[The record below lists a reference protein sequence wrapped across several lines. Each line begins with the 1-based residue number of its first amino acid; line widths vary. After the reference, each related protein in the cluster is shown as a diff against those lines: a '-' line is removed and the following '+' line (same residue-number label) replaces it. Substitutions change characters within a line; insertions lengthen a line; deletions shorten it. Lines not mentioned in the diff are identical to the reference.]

1 MRGRAPVII
10 LGVLLAL
17 LLGAYILFSRRVV
30 LELRRDAGRSGQM
43 YARVFR
49 ALADPRPDA
58 GNDALLDLARHI
70 DALGVPVIV
79 AVDGIGLT
87 VEEGEVYGV
96 LGANGDGS
104 DRSCTVDLTDDKG
117 VPTAA
122 ANLPFKAPL
131 SDPRVREYIPVLDRL
146 NPPVV
151 ERGIGMVHFGDSQLI
166 TSLRFIPV
174 VLASLLVFV
183 FLAGLYTLRTRNR
196 ADRERVWA
204 GMARESAH
212 QLATPLSSLSGWLE
226 LLREQTAD
234 ALSASAIAH
243 MEGDLE
249 RLQRVSHRF
258 ERIGRPPRRDVVDL
272 GALVVRVGNYFQA
285 RVPTLA
291 HRVTIVASGG
301 NEPLT
306 IEGDEVLLEWA
317 LEVLVKNGLDALA
330 GRGGRM
336 YIMTKRLDPDRVRL
350 RVADDGPG
358 IPREMRARIF
368 EPGFSTKESGWG
380 IGLSLAK
387 RIAEENHRGR
397 LILTPSDKG
406 ATFDIILQG

>member
-1 MRGRAPVII
+1 MRGRAPVIF
-10 LGVLLAL
+10 LGMLLAL

-58 GNDALLDLARHI
+58 ANDALLDLARSI

-79 AVDGIGLT
+79 
-87 VEEGEVYGV
+87 
-96 LGANGDGS
+96 
-104 DRSCTVDLTDDKG
+104 TDNRG
-117 VPTAA
+117 VPAAA
-122 ANLPFKAPL
+122 ANLPFTAPL
-131 SDPRVREYIPVLDRL
+131 TDPQVRDYIPYLDRL
-146 NPPVV
+146 NAPVV
-151 ERGIGMVHFGDSQLI
+151 EPGIGTVHFGDSQLI
-166 TSLRFIPV
+166 TSLRIIPV
-174 VLASLLVFV
+174 VLASLLAFV

-212 QLATPLSSLSGWLE
+212 QLATPLSSLSGWIE
-226 LLREQTAD
+226 LLREQSVD
-234 ALSASAIAH
+234 PISASAIAH

-258 ERIGRPPRRDVVDL
+258 ERIGRPPRRDLVDL

-301 NEPLT
+301 NEPIT
-306 IEGDEVLLEWA
+306 TEGDEVLLEWA

-336 YIMTKRLDPDRVRL
+336 YITTKRLDPDRVRL

-358 IPREMRARIF
+358 IPREMRNRIF

-397 LILTPSDKG
+397 LVLTPSEKG

>member
-1 MRGRAPVII
+1 MRGRAPVMI

-79 AVDGIGLT
+79 
-87 VEEGEVYGV
+87 
-96 LGANGDGS
+96 
-104 DRSCTVDLTDDKG
+104 TDDKG

-131 SDPRVREYIPVLDRL
+131 SDPKVREYIPFLDRM

-226 LLREQTAD
+226 LLREQSSD

-249 RLQRVSHRF
+249 RLQRVSHCF
-258 ERIGRPPRRDVVDL
+258 VRIRRPPRRDVVDL

-397 LILTPSDKG
+397 LVLTPSDKG

>member
-1 MRGRAPVII
+1 MRGRAPVIV
-10 LGVLLAL
+10 LGLLLAL
-17 LLGAYILFSRRVV
+17 LLGAYIIFSRRVV

-79 AVDGIGLT
+79 
-87 VEEGEVYGV
+87 
-96 LGANGDGS
+96 
-104 DRSCTVDLTDDKG
+104 TDDKG

-131 SDPRVREYIPVLDRL
+131 SDARVREYIPVLDRM

-166 TSLRFIPV
+166 TSLRIIPV

-226 LLREQTAD
+226 LLREQSVD
-234 ALSASAIAH
+234 SLSASAIAH

-397 LILTPSDKG
+397 LVLTPSDKG

>member
-79 AVDGIGLT
+79 
-87 VEEGEVYGV
+87 
-96 LGANGDGS
+96 
-104 DRSCTVDLTDDKG
+104 TDDKG

-358 IPREMRARIF
+358 IPREMRNRIF

>member
-10 LGVLLAL
+10 LGILLAL
-17 LLGAYILFSRRVV
+17 LLGAYILFSRNVV

-58 GNDALLDLARHI
+58 SNDALLDLARSI

-79 AVDGIGLT
+79 TDSK
-87 VEEGEVYGV
+87 
-96 LGANGDGS
+96 GA
-104 DRSCTVDLTDDKG
+104 
-117 VPTAA
+117 PTAA
-122 ANLPFKAPL
+122 ANLPFKAEIG
-131 SDPRVREYIPVLDRL
+131 DPKVREYIPYLDRL

-151 ERGIGMVHFGDSQLI
+151 ERNIGMVHFGDSQLI
-166 TSLRFIPV
+166 TSLRVIPV
-174 VLASLLVFV
+174 VLASLLAFV

-212 QLATPLSSLSGWLE
+212 QLATPLSSLSGWIE
-226 LLREQTAD
+226 LLREQSD
-234 ALSASAIAH
+234 GSVSSSALAH
-243 MEGDLE
+243 MEADLE

-301 NEPLT
+301 NEPIT

-336 YIMTKRLDPDRVRL
+336 YITTKRLDPDRVRL

-358 IPREMRARIF
+358 IPRDMRARIF

-397 LILTPSDKG
+397 LVLAPSEKG

>member
-58 GNDALLDLARHI
+58 GNDALLDLAHHI

-79 AVDGIGLT
+79 
-87 VEEGEVYGV
+87 
-96 LGANGDGS
+96 
-104 DRSCTVDLTDDKG
+104 TDDKG

-122 ANLPFKAPL
+122 ANLPFKTPL
-131 SDPRVREYIPVLDRL
+131 SDPKVRGYIPVLDRM

-226 LLREQTAD
+226 LLREQSTD
-234 ALSASAIAH
+234 ALSTSAIAH

-397 LILTPSDKG
+397 LVLTPSDKG

>member
-79 AVDGIGLT
+79 
-87 VEEGEVYGV
+87 
-96 LGANGDGS
+96 
-104 DRSCTVDLTDDKG
+104 TDDRG

-122 ANLPFKAPL
+122 ANLPIHAPL
-131 SDPRVREYIPVLDRL
+131 NSSQVRDYIPYLDRL

-151 ERGIGMVHFGDSQLI
+151 EPGIGMVHFGDSQLI

-212 QLATPLSSLSGWLE
+212 QLATPLSSLSGWVE
-226 LLREQTAD
+226 LLREKAGDSIST
-234 ALSASAIAH
+234 SAIAH

-258 ERIGRPPRRDVVDL
+258 ERIGRPPRRDLVDL

-301 NEPLT
+301 NEPIT
-306 IEGDEVLLEWA
+306 VEGDEVLLEWA

-336 YIMTKRLDPDRVRL
+336 YITTKRLDPDRVRL

-358 IPREMRARIF
+358 IPRDMRARIF
-368 EPGFSTKESGWG
+368 EAGFSTKESGWG

-397 LILTPSDKG
+397 LVLAPSEKG

>member
-43 YARVFR
+43 HARVFR

-58 GNDALLDLARHI
+58 ANDALLDLSRSI

-79 AVDGIGLT
+79 
-87 VEEGEVYGV
+87 
-96 LGANGDGS
+96 
-104 DRSCTVDLTDDKG
+104 TDAKG
-117 VPTAA
+117 KPTAQ
-122 ANLPFKAPL
+122 ANLPFQADID
-131 SDPRVREYIPVLDRL
+131 DPRVLDYIPYLDRL

-151 ERGIGMVHFGDSQLI
+151 ERNIGMVHFGDSQLI

-174 VLASLLVFV
+174 VLASLLAFV

-212 QLATPLSSLSGWLE
+212 QLATPLSSLSGWIE
-226 LLREQTAD
+226 LLRDQSEGEG
-234 ALSASAIAH
+234 SVSSSAIAH
-243 MEGDLE
+243 MEADLE

-258 ERIGRPPRRDVVDL
+258 ERIGRPPRRDIVDL

-336 YIMTKRLDPDRVRL
+336 YITTKRLDPDRVRL

-368 EPGFSTKESGWG
+368 EAGFSTKESGWG

-397 LILTPSDKG
+397 LILSPSEKG

>member
-1 MRGRAPVII
+1 MRGRAPVIF
-10 LGVLLAL
+10 LGLLLAL

-79 AVDGIGLT
+79 
-87 VEEGEVYGV
+87 
-96 LGANGDGS
+96 
-104 DRSCTVDLTDDKG
+104 TDDKG

-122 ANLPFKAPL
+122 ANLPFKSPL
-131 SDPRVREYIPVLDRL
+131 SDPRVREYIPVLDRM

-226 LLREQTAD
+226 LLREQSSD

-397 LILTPSDKG
+397 LVLTPSDKG

>member
-1 MRGRAPVII
+1 M
-10 LGVLLAL
+10 
-17 LLGAYILFSRRVV
+17 
-30 LELRRDAGRSGQM
+30 
-43 YARVFR
+43 
-49 ALADPRPDA
+49 
-58 GNDALLDLARHI
+58 
-70 DALGVPVIV
+70 
-79 AVDGIGLT
+79 
-87 VEEGEVYGV
+87 
-96 LGANGDGS
+96 
-104 DRSCTVDLTDDKG
+104 
-117 VPTAA
+117 
-122 ANLPFKAPL
+122 
-131 SDPRVREYIPVLDRL
+131 
-146 NPPVV
+146 V
-151 ERGIGMVHFGDSQLI
+151 ERNIGMVHFGDSQLI
-166 TSLRFIPV
+166 TSLRVIPV
-174 VLASLLVFV
+174 VLASLLAFV

-212 QLATPLSSLSGWLE
+212 QLATPLSSLSGWIE
-226 LLREQTAD
+226 LLREQSD
-234 ALSASAIAH
+234 GSVSSSALAH
-243 MEGDLE
+243 MEADLE

-301 NEPLT
+301 NEPIT
-306 IEGDEVLLEWA
+306 IQGDEVLLEWA

-336 YIMTKRLDPDRVRL
+336 YITTKRLDPDRVRL

-358 IPREMRARIF
+358 IPRDMRARIF

-397 LILTPSDKG
+397 LVLAPSEKG
-406 ATFDIILQG
+406 ATFDIILEG

>member
-79 AVDGIGLT
+79 
-87 VEEGEVYGV
+87 
-96 LGANGDGS
+96 
-104 DRSCTVDLTDDKG
+104 TDDKG
-117 VPTAA
+117 LPTAA

-234 ALSASAIAH
+234 PLSASAIAH

-317 LEVLVKNGLDALA
+317 LEVLVKNALDALA

-397 LILTPSDKG
+397 LILSPSDKG